1 VSPALREMFGWMPDS
16 CSLVSYRAVAAFSS
30 ITCRV
35 ILILVALQAR
45 SIEVL
50 APVANNS
57 NCDALDFKNRKP
69 QVLQLLNHL
78 DAAYNL
84 ARWLT
89 HNEHDAED
97 IVQDSYLRAIRHF
110 GGFQGGEGKAWL
122 LAIVRNRCYDSMRQK
137 VIHERTT
144 PFDEQLHNVSQT
156 TLDPEASLLQKE
168 RAALLRQALAEL
180 PLELREVLVLRELEQ
195 LSYAEIAAIAKIPI
209 GTVMSRLSRARTR
222 LQQVLVAPVK
232 GIEDDPQHTSAAA
245 Y

>member
-1 VSPALREMFGWMPDS
+1 MLNACF
-16 CSLVSYRAVAAFSS
+16 CVSYEPVASFSS
-30 ITCRV
+30 
-35 ILILVALQAR
+35 VAYGIVSKLLSWQPR

-57 NCDALDFKNRKP
+57 NCDHLDFKTRKP

-89 HNEHDAED
+89 HNDHDAED

-110 GGFQGGEGKAWL
+110 GGFRGGEGKAWL
-122 LAIVRNRCYDSMRQK
+122 LAIVRNRCYDSRRQK
-137 VIHERTT
+137 VIRERTT
-144 PFDEQLHNVSQT
+144 PFDEQLHNVRQA

-168 RAALLRQALAEL
+168 RAGLLRQALAEL

-195 LSYAEIAAIAKIPI
+195 LSYTEIAALAQIPM
-209 GTVMSRLSRARTR
+209 GTVMSRLSRARKR
-222 LQQVLVAPVK
+222 LQQVLLAPAK